1 MASPPKIRCSSYPWK
16 LVEPQESPCST
27 QPPFELSSGLLITWA
42 VWRKSRLKL
51 ASHSSGLLHLQ
62 CKEGHPRHP
71 LHELAPL
78 LAPPLTISA
87 STATTCSIAPPGS
100 TIFDNRL
107 AVIINISLL
116 LIAPGK
122 TCIAKKHQKNYEILY
137 QSGSSGGGGASS
149 ASIPYLKM
157 FESSFLAG
165 FYLEQFIRQSPNIDV
180 LQVVTLVNA
189 RLSCTPE
196 LLDCSV
202 DAPVMLLGFENFAIL
217 A

>member
-1 MASPPKIRCSSYPWK
+1 MEKKQVK
-16 LVEPQESPCST
+16 LV
-27 QPPFELSSGLLITWA
+27 
-42 VWRKSRLKL
+42 
-51 ASHSSGLLHLQ
+51 SHSSGLLDLQ

-71 LHELAPL
+71 LHELASL

-202 DAPVMLLGFENFAIL
+202 DAPVMLLGFKNLAIL
-217 A
+217 T